1 MGMGIRLGNG
11 NGEEWKLTAW
21 EGMGM

>member
-1 MGMGIRLGNG
+1 MGMGIRLGHG